1 MASCPSCGAELPA
14 GARFCAF
21 CGTPIEIR
29 PRVASEE
36 RRTVTILFVD
46 LVGFTERSDRA
57 DPEDVRR
64 TLVPF
69 HRRVKEELERFGGTL
84 DKFIGDA
91 VMGVF
96 GAPVAHEDDPVRAVH
111 AGLRILDS
119 LEDLRR
125 HDPDVAVRI
134 AVNTGEAVVAFGVG
148 PQVGEAV
155 AGDVV
160 NTASRMQSLAPRD
173 SVVIGEATLD
183 AVRDRFEVEALPA
196 AIVKGKSEPLRVW
209 RVLAERADVDIDRT
223 PFVGRRNELAT
234 LVDRFDD
241 VVRSGSSRAV
251 TVEAEAGVGKSRLV
265 AELAVRL
272 ADRARRLTGTCLPY
286 GEGVTFAPVEQTVRA
301 LTGIQR
307 SDDAPTSV
315 ARLEA
320 YAGRVEADPQDRSWL
335 IRTLQAVLAI
345 EPTSERAPIGGDE
358 IAQSWAGLLGAAAE
372 EHPLLLVIEDLHDA
386 ASAFVEVLAAT
397 AELLAMRPVLIIAT
411 TRPQAAFPEPWTALS
426 RATTMAVGALD
437 ETDAR
442 ALIDSVLLADGVSEA
457 ARSAALERSA
467 GNPLYAIEFARMLA
481 EGGVATA
488 DAVTPASVHAVI
500 AARLDAVQAENRSLA
515 LDAAVLGDEV
525 WPEALESLD
534 GRERHEVR
542 EGLEDLARR
551 GLLHRRESSLPGLE
565 AYGFAHGL
573 IREVAYGR
581 LPRAERA
588 RRHLAAAGWLEA
600 ESGERAEEWAESL
613 ARHYASAAELAAAS
627 NEPDVLERASAP
639 ALRWLV
645 VAGDR
650 EARVDPA
657 AALAT
662 FERALALAPP
672 GTRER
677 EQVLARTGLAGRRSG
692 LHDGHEV
699 LARYEE
705 SLAIARTRDD
715 GMAVGDALTR
725 IGTQL
730 AVTGDVERARA
741 ALAEAIATL
750 ERLPPGRAL
759 AKAYAYR
766 AEEELFAG
774 DTADAMTFAD
784 RALTL
789 LEERLDEVA
798 VMALHIR
805 GDARCSMGE
814 LDAGL
819 EDLEDAL
826 RRAEEAGHVADIVSS
841 RNYLAEWR
849 WATQGPAAGLAEWE
863 QALELAERRNV
874 HSQGVYTKA
883 ASLWP
888 LLEAGEWDRVLAW
901 SDDLLAVPPG
911 RLDPAVS
918 VIAKVTR
925 AHVLLARGRRS
936 EVVDPDELVLVA
948 ERTEEL
954 AAHAPALVAAAA
966 IALAD
971 GEVEPAV
978 GRLEAFESI
987 TDGVAP
993 EYRAVELVRAVRLCL
1008 KAGRPDIAERLVA
1021 TMDPRV
1027 LRDRLRLE
1035 AAQAM
1040 LAQARGAPDAADVY
1054 ARVADQMRT
1063 YGDPFEEAMA
1073 LLGHARLT
1081 GEETSRTH
1089 ARDLLDR
1096 LGVAPPIE

>member
-1 MASCPSCGAELPA
+1 MAQCSECGADLPA
-14 GARFCAF
+14 GARFCSF
-21 CGTPIEIR
+21 CGTPVEAR
-29 PRVASEE
+29 PAIAEE
-36 RRTVTILFVD
+36 RRVVTILFVD

-69 HRRVKEELERFGGTL
+69 HRRVKEDLEAFGGTL

-111 AGLRILDS
+111 AALRILDS
-119 LEDLRR
+119 LDDLRR
-125 HDPDVAVRI
+125 LDPDIAVRI
-134 AVNTGEAVVAFGVG
+134 AVNTGEAIVSFGAG

-173 SVVIGEATLD
+173 SVVIGEDSLR
-183 AVRDRFEVEALPA
+183 AVRDRFEVEALPPA
-196 AIVKGKSEPLRVW
+196 TVKGKSEPLQVW
-209 RVLAERADVDIDRT
+209 RVLAERADVDVDRT
-223 PFVGRRNELAT
+223 PFVGRRRELAT
-234 LVDRFDD
+234 LVERFDE
-241 VVRSGSSRAV
+241 VAASASSHAV
-251 TVEAEAGVGKSRLV
+251 TVVADAGVGKSRLA
-265 AELAVRL
+265 AELAMRL
-272 ADRARRLTGTCLPY
+272 ADRARWVTGICLPY

-301 LTGIQR
+301 LTGIEP
-307 SDDAPTSV
+307 SNDAATAV

-320 YAGRVEADPQDRSWL
+320 HAARIEADPQDRSWL
-335 IRTLQAVLAI
+335 IRTLQSVLAL
-345 EPTSERAPIGGDE
+345 EPAPERAPIAGDE
-358 IAQSWAGLLGAAAE
+358 IAQAWARLLAAVAAE
-372 EHPLLLVIEDLHDA
+372 QPLLLAIEDLHDA
-386 ASAFVEVLAAT
+386 APAFVAVLAAT
-397 AELLAMRPVLIIAT
+397 AELLEASPVLIVAT
-411 TRPQAAFPEPWTALS
+411 TRPQAALPEPWTALS
-426 RATTMAVGALD
+426 RASTLRVGALD
-437 ETDAR
+437 ESEAR
-442 ALIDSVLLADGVSEA
+442 ALLGSVLLGDAVSESERA
-457 ARSAALERSA
+457 AVLERSA

-481 EGGVATA
+481 EGGAATA
-488 DAVTPASVHAVI
+488 GAETPASVQAVI
-500 AARLDAVQAENRSLA
+500 SARLDAVPSEIRSLA
-515 LDAAVLGDEV
+515 LDASVLGDEV
-525 WPEALESLD
+525 WPRALESLD
-534 GRERHEVR
+534 GGDRHEVR
-542 EGLEDLARR
+542 DGLEDLVHR
-551 GLLHRRESSLPGLE
+551 GLLEPRKSSLPGLE
-565 AYGFAHGL
+565 AYRFAHGL

-581 LPRAERA
+581 LPRAARA
-588 RRHLAAAGWLEA
+588 RRHLAAARWLEA
-600 ESGERAEEWAESL
+600 ESGERSEEWAESL
-613 ARHYASAAELAAAS
+613 ARHFASAAELAAAS
-627 NEPDVLERASAP
+627 NEPDVVEEATGP

-645 VAGDR
+645 MAGDR
-650 EARVDPA
+650 AARVDPA
-657 AALAT
+657 TALAT

-672 GTRER
+672 ESRER
-677 EQVLARTGLAGRRSG
+677 EEVLGRTGLAGRRSG
-692 LHDGHEV
+692 LLDAHEV

-705 SLAIARTRDD
+705 ALAIARKRDD
-715 GMAVGDALTR
+715 DVAVGDALTR

-730 AVTGDVERARA
+730 AVTGEVERARA

-750 ERLPPGRAL
+750 EQLPPGRAL

-774 DTADAMTFAD
+774 DTADAMAFAD

-789 LEERLDEVA
+789 LEGRLDEVA

-805 GDARCSMGE
+805 GDARCSMGD

-826 RRAEEAGHVADIVSS
+826 RRAEEAGHVTDIVSS

-863 QALELAERRNV
+863 QALDLAERRNV

-883 ASLWP
+883 AALWP

-925 AHVLLARGRRS
+925 AHVLLARGGRS
-936 EVVDPDELVLVA
+936 EVTDPDELVLVA
-948 ERTEEL
+948 ERTQEL

-971 GEVEPAV
+971 GELEGAAT
-978 GRLEAFESI
+978 RLEAFESV
-987 TDGVAP
+987 TEDVAP

-1008 KAGRPDIAERLVA
+1008 EAGRPDVAERLVSRG
-1021 TMDPRV
+1021 DPKV

-1035 AAQAM
+1035 TARAM
-1040 LAQARGAPDAADVY
+1040 VAEARGEREAAEAY
-1054 ARVADQMRT
+1054 AGVAERLRT

-1081 GEETSRTH
+1081 GDEGSQTR
-1089 ARDLLDR
+1089 ARALLGP
-1096 LGVAPPIE
+1096 LGVVLPVE

>member
-1 MASCPSCGAELPA
+1 MARCSQCGAELPA

-21 CGTPIEIR
+21 CGTAVEAGPA
-29 PRVASEE
+29 VAEE
-36 RRTVTILFVD
+36 RRVVTILFVD

-69 HRRVKEELERFGGTL
+69 HRRVKEDLEAFGGTL

-96 GAPVAHEDDPVRAVH
+96 GAPVAHGDDPVRAVH
-111 AGLRILDS
+111 TALRILDS
-119 LEDLRR
+119 LEDLRK
-125 HDPDVAVRI
+125 HDPDIAVRI
-134 AVNTGEAVVAFGVG
+134 AVNTGEAVVSFGAG

-160 NTASRMQSLAPRD
+160 NTASRMQSLAPHD
-173 SVVIGEATLD
+173 SVVIGEATLR
-183 AVRDRFEVEALPA
+183 AVRDRFEVEALPP
-196 AIVKGKSEPLRVW
+196 AIVKGKSEPLQVW
-209 RVLAERADVDIDRT
+209 RVVAERADVDIDRT
-223 PFVGRRNELAT
+223 PFVGRRRELAT
-234 LVDRFDD
+234 LVERFDE
-241 VVRSGSSRAV
+241 VVASGSSQAV
-251 TVEAEAGVGKSRLV
+251 TVVADAGVGKSRLV
-265 AELAVRL
+265 AELAMRI
-272 ADRARRLTGTCLPY
+272 AARARRLTGTCLPY

-301 LTGIQR
+301 LMGIEP
-307 SDDAPTSV
+307 SDDAVISV

-320 YAGRVEADPQDRSWL
+320 HAARIEADPQDRSWL
-335 IRTLQAVLAI
+335 IRTLQAVLAL
-345 EPTSERAPIGGDE
+345 EPAPERAPVAGDE
-358 IAQSWAGLLGAAAE
+358 IAQAWARLLAAAAAE
-372 EHPLLLVIEDLHDA
+372 QPVLLVMEDLHDA
-386 ASAFVEVLAAT
+386 APAFVAVLAAT
-397 AELLAMRPVLIIAT
+397 VELLATRPVLIVAT
-411 TRPQAAFPEPWTALS
+411 TRPQAALPEPWTALS
-426 RATTMAVGALD
+426 RASTLRVGALD
-437 ETDAR
+437 ESEAR
-442 ALIDSVLLADGVSEA
+442 ALLGSVLLGDAVSESARA
-457 ARSAALERSA
+457 AVLERSA

-481 EGGVATA
+481 EGGGTSASA
-488 DAVTPASVHAVI
+488 ETPASVQAVI
-500 AARLDAVQAENRSLA
+500 AARLDAVPAEIRSLA

-525 WPEALESLD
+525 WPQALESMD
-534 GRERHEVR
+534 GRHPDQVWD
-542 EGLEDLARR
+542 GLEDLAHR
-551 GLLHRRESSLPGLE
+551 GLLEHRESSLPGLD
-565 AYGFAHGL
+565 AYGFAHEL

-581 LPRAERA
+581 LPRAARA
-588 RRHLAAAGWLEA
+588 RRHLAAARWLED

-627 NEPDVLERASAP
+627 NEPDVVERASGP

-650 EARVDPA
+650 AARVDPA
-657 AALAT
+657 TALAT

-672 GTRER
+672 DSRER
-677 EQVLARTGLAGRRSG
+677 EEVLGRTGLAGRRSG
-692 LHDGHEV
+692 LLDAQEV

-705 SLAIARTRDD
+705 ALAIARNRDE
-715 GMAVGDALTR
+715 GIAVGDALTR
-725 IGTQL
+725 MGTQL
-730 AVTGDVERARA
+730 AVTGEVERARA
-741 ALAEAIATL
+741 ALAEAIAIL
-750 ERLPPGRAL
+750 EGLPPGRAL

-774 DTADAMTFAD
+774 DTEDAMAFAD
-784 RALTL
+784 RGLAL
-789 LEERLDEVA
+789 LEDRLDEVA

-805 GDARCSMGE
+805 GDARCSMGD

-826 RRAEEAGHVADIVSS
+826 RLSEEAGHVADIVSS

-883 ASLWP
+883 AALWA

-901 SDDLLAVPPG
+901 SDDLLALPPG

-936 EVVDPDELVLVA
+936 EVVDPDELVRVA
-948 ERTEEL
+948 ERTQEL

-966 IALAD
+966 IAVAD
-971 GEVEPAV
+971 GDLEAAAT
-978 GRLEAFESI
+978 RLESFESV
-987 TDGVAP
+987 TGGVAP
-993 EYRAVELVRAVRLCL
+993 EYRAVELVRAVRLSIE
-1008 KAGRPDIAERLVA
+1008 AGRTDIAERLVTPSDA
-1021 TMDPRV
+1021 KV

-1035 AAQAM
+1035 TARALLAA
-1040 LAQARGAPDAADVY
+1040 ARGEAEAAEAY
-1054 ARVADQMRT
+1054 AQVAERLRA

-1081 GEETSRTH
+1081 GDEDSRTR
-1089 ARDLLDR
+1089 AGELLDR
-1096 LGVAPPIE
+1096 LGFALPE